1 MSRYPFGLHGYH
13 RAQGGSGKVEWYDPL
28 NVFGSTYDPA
38 AQAQKELAKIQKPL
52 PVVEQPTPLPVVGD
66 KQNEAARRK
75 SLEDQL
81 SRRGRASTVLTN
93 DSSDKLGA

>member
-1 MSRYPFGLHGYH
+1 M
-13 RAQGGSGKVEWYDPL
+13 EWYDPL

-38 AQAQKELAKIQKPL
+38 AQTAKELEKIQKPL
-52 PVVEQPTPLPVVGD
+52 PVVEQPAELPEVGAIGD
-66 KQNEAARRK
+66 KQNAAARRK

-93 DSSDKLGA
+93 DSSEKLGA